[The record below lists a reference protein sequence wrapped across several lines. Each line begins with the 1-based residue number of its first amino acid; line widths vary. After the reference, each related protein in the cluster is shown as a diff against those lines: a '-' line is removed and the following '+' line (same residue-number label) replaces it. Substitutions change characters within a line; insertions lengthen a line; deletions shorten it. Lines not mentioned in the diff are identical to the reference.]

1 MGRPSKYPAERRE
14 RAVRTVV
21 EVRSDHDSEY
31 LAIAPVAKLLG
42 VGSPETVRQWIR
54 RQQVDTGARPGVTS
68 EAQEEIK
75 SLKREVSELRRASK
89 LMQRLALMA
98 YQKPI

>member
-1 MGRPSKYPAERRE
+1 
-14 RAVRTVV
+14 
-21 EVRSDHDSEY
+21 
-31 LAIAPVAKLLG
+31 
-42 VGSPETVRQWIR
+42 VRQWIR
-54 RQQVDTGARPGVTS
+54 RQQVDTAARPGVTS

-75 SLKREVSELRRASK
+75 GLKREVSELRRASK